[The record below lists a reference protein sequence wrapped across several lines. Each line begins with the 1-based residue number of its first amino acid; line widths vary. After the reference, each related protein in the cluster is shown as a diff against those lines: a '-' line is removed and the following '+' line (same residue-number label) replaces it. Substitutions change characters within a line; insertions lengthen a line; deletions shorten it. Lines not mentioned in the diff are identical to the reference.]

1 VLTLSLI
8 QGDAG
13 TLNVN
18 ATCTDAIFVID
29 QVTFSNNPPAS
40 PETAQTTFE
49 EAQSY
54 GGPPWNQLDEELQ
67 LLMERYLE
75 ERGINTAL
83 ALFIPDYAELKEQK
97 EYVNWLKNLKAFV
110 DK

>member
-1 VLTLSLI
+1 LI

-13 TLNVN
+13 TLTVN

-29 QVTFSNNPPAS
+29 QVTFSKNPPVT

-49 EAQSY
+49 EARVY

-83 ALFIPDYAELKEQK
+83 SLFIPDYAELKEQK

>member
-1 VLTLSLI
+1 LI

-13 TLNVN
+13 TLTVN

-29 QVTFSNNPPAS
+29 QVAFSKNPPAN

-49 EAQSY
+49 ETQVY

-97 EYVNWLKNLKAFV
+97 EYVNWLKNLKSFV

>member
-1 VLTLSLI
+1 LT
-8 QGDAG
+8 
-13 TLNVN
+13 VH
-18 ATCTDAIFVID
+18 ATATESIFVID
-29 QVTFSNNPPAS
+29 NVSFDPTPATT
-40 PETAQTTFE
+40 ETAQSE
-49 EAQSY
+49 YESRSKY
-54 GGPPWNQLDEELQ
+54 NGPPWQQLDEDLQ

-97 EYVNWLKNLKAFV
+97 EYISWLKNLKSFV

>member
-1 VLTLSLI
+1 MNLTRKGPDS
-8 QGDAG
+8 G
-13 TLNVN
+13 TLTVH
-18 ATCTDAIFVID
+18 ATATESIFVID
-29 QVTFSNNPPAS
+29 NVSYDASSPVTTES
-40 PETAQTTFE
+40 
-49 EAQSY
+49 AQSEFESRGRY
-54 GGPPWNQLDEELQ
+54 SGPPWQQLDEELQ

-97 EYVNWLKNLKAFV
+97 EYISWLKNLKSFV

>member
-1 VLTLSLI
+1 LT
-8 QGDAG
+8 
-13 TLNVN
+13 VH
-18 ATCTDAIFVID
+18 ATATESIFVID
-29 QVTFSNNPPAS
+29 NVSFDATSNGDH
-40 PETAQTTFE
+40 ETAQSEFE
-49 EAQSY
+49 SRRKY
-54 GGPPWNQLDEELQ
+54 NGPPWQQLDEELQ

-97 EYVNWLKNLKAFV
+97 EYLSWLKNLKSFV

>member
-1 VLTLSLI
+1 LTV
-8 QGDAG
+8 A
-13 TLNVN
+13 

-29 QVTFSNNPPAS
+29 QVTFSKQSPAN

-49 EAQSY
+49 EAQGY
-54 GGPPWNQLDEELQ
+54 GGPPWQQLDEEFQ

-83 ALFIPDYAELKEQK
+83 AMFIPDYAELKEQK
-97 EYVNWLKNLKAFV
+97 EYINWLKNLKSFV

>member
-1 VLTLSLI
+1 LT
-8 QGDAG
+8 
-13 TLNVN
+13 VH
-18 ATCTDAIFVID
+18 ATATESIFVID
-29 QVTFSNNPPAS
+29 NVSFDANAS
-40 PETAQTTFE
+40 ITAETAQTEFE
-49 EAQSY
+49 SRGTY
-54 GGPPWNQLDEELQ
+54 SGPPWQQLDEELQ

-97 EYVNWLKNLKAFV
+97 EYISWLKNLKSFV